1 VNWATLGVSICVL
14 LVAIVAL
21 FRIQKIHL
29 LVNSQLD
36 RVMALYNM
44 SKERSAE
51 LSRTIIDTG
60 GIVPPEKTLAKNAD
74 NDSL

>member
-36 RVMALYNM
+36 RVMALYDM

-60 GIVPPEKTLAKNAD
+60 GTVPPEKTLHKNAD